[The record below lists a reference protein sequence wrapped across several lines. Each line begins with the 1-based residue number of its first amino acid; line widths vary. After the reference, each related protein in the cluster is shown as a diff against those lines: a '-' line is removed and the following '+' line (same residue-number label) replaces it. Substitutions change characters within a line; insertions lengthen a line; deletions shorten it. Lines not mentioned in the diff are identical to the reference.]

1 MSDGNLV
8 SIKTR
13 VNGYLLSKTAK
24 FWRKWLSPASLFPS
38 DRAAVSGWC
47 RSVFPAKVAHKVSV
61 GSDPDL
67 LQDLLDAEKRRAQHL
82 LSPHQPHVF
91 EILRRT
97 HPGFLFEEMSKAR
110 RREIHKHGERRNI
123 PRRRRIFFDLGNDEL
138 YSSIHS
144 DEAQKRRVR
153 VSVQLSIVFVQ
164 TPN

>member
-1 MSDGNLV
+1 VIGNLV
-8 SIKTR
+8 SVVSL

-24 FWRKWLSPASLFPS
+24 FWRKWLSPASLFAS
-38 DRAAVSGWC
+38 DRAAVSCRC
-47 RSVFPAKVAHKVSV
+47 RSVFPAKVVHEVSV
-61 GSDPDL
+61 RCDPDL

-97 HPGFLFEEMSKAR
+97 HPGFLFKEMSKAR
-110 RREIHKHGERRNI
+110 RREIHEHGERRNI

-144 DEAQKRRVR
+144 DEAQKRRARVR
-153 VSVQLSIVFVQ
+153 VQFRVAFV
-164 TPN
+164 